1 MSIVSEI
8 YESIGAA
15 SMCWSGT
22 PVGTFDEKRA
32 IELARHLAHLFD
44 IHVVGAHWSV
54 FAMQW
59 PAVTYAAIVGRE

>member
-1 MSIVSEI
+1 MSVVGEI

-15 SMCWSGT
+15 SLCWSGT
-22 PVGTFDEKRA
+22 PAGTFDEERA
-32 IELARHLAHLFD
+32 IELAKHLERLFNS
-44 IHVVGAHWSV
+44 HVTGAHWSV